1 VVLFQRRTS
10 AAVTPLG
17 RRRAVTLALLG
28 LGVLSCGKTDA
39 VGDAIQSA
47 KDRSVPTGGR
57 LLPLYGPGRDKGS
70 VKASWE
76 VETIMAW
83 DVYAAWVVS
92 QMPEFQVRHK
102 DEETLR
108 LSRPLEADVFTVSFR
123 PKPSDRDRRVE
134 VAFESRPF

>member
-1 VVLFQRRTS
+1 
-10 AAVTPLG
+10 
-17 RRRAVTLALLG
+17 
-28 LGVLSCGKTDA
+28 
-39 VGDAIQSA
+39 
-47 KDRSVPTGGR
+47 
-57 LLPLYGPGRDKGS
+57 